1 MTATPTAHHLRTA
14 LTDAGLV
21 QPDVNAWLT
30 LADQHTPE
38 RILRAATDWAWEG
51 IPGHDGAR
59 WFLAGWEPRAAVIW
73 WMLGFTPAQ
82 ATFVSNRLTGLGM
95 DMKQVKDWLYS
106 SLVPDDIVLCLAAGI
121 STVEEA
127 VETAARFMR
136 EAPLR
141 GSLTVQAA
149 LNGVDV
155 RGFKASVTPTQ
166 GGQHVGPR

>member
-1 MTATPTAHHLRTA
+1 MTATPPPHHLSTA
-14 LTDAGLV
+14 LTDAGLD
-21 QPDVNAWLT
+21 QTDAEAWLT
-30 LADQHTPE
+30 LAGRVTPE

-51 IPGHDGAR
+51 IPGDDGVR

-82 ATFVSNRLTGLGM
+82 ATFVSNRLNALSM
-95 DMKQVKDWLYS
+95 DTKQVKDWLCS
-106 SLVPDDIVLCLAAGI
+106 SLVPDDIVLCLAVGI

-127 VETAARFMR
+127 VATSARFMH

-166 GGQHVGPR
+166 GARQC